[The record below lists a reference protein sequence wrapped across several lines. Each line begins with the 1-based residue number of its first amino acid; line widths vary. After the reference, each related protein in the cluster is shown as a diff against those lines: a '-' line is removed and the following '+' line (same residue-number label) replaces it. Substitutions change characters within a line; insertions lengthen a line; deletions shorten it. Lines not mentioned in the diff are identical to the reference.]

1 MRITNGGFSNL
12 STTSILFLFGCVVI
26 GCVTHGARPHEVRLV
41 RGAHHIAIDR
51 GHEVSCIS
59 YVAEFLV
66 LLPMVMV

>member
-1 MRITNGGFSNL
+1 M
-12 STTSILFLFGCVVI
+12 LFLSGGGGI
-26 GCVTHGARPHEVRLV
+26 GLVTHGARPHEVHV
-41 RGAHHIAIDR
+41 GCGAHHIAIDR